1 MLDKTSLEASF
12 ARFDDLWRPKV
23 VADLNGQEIKLVKA
37 KGEFPWHVHDDVDEM
52 FLVWKGRFCVEFRD
66 KVVELGPGE
75 FCIAPMGVEHRT
87 TAKDIAE
94 VIIFEPKNVLNTG
107 NVQDDV
113 YTAPKGA
120 RLDL

>member
-75 FCIAPMGVEHRT
+75 ICIAPMGVEHRT

-94 VIIFEPKNVLNTG
+94 VVIFEPKNVLNTG
-107 NVQDDV
+107 NVRDDV

-120 RLDL
+120 RL